1 MTSHYYELTGLPK
14 QIVDGL
20 EKLYYV
26 RERWDTGRV
35 WVIAEIA
42 KQFFSF
48 VLLIPVVPLT
58 LLAHLVRIVARQRI
72 PAKVFNEQFVQWKEI
87 SYQGLRNN
95 DPILE
100 KLIASKINPKE
111 YTKFMVLDF
120 DAGRKSGGYFSIT
133 DGHFSEKG
141 DGLAK
146 ALQEKKKVLICMSM
160 DRAFSS
166 AFHQTFPQYQA
177 LKRHV
182 ADNLLST
189 PYALASDQKGQF
201 PEWIDQGLDVLFF
214 DHLCPIDFTQQ
225 VSLAVAHRVQK
236 VS

>member
-1 MTSHYYELTGLPK
+1 MTSHYYELTGWSK

-20 EKLYYV
+20 EYLYYV

-35 WVIAEIA
+35 ESIAGIA

-48 VLLIPVVPLT
+48 ALLIPVVPLT
-58 LLAHLVRIVARQRI
+58 ILAHLVRIVARQRI
-72 PAKVFNEQFVQWKEI
+72 PAKVFDEEFAQWKEI
-87 SYQGLRNN
+87 SYQGLRHN
-95 DPILE
+95 DLIIE

-120 DAGRKSGGYFSIT
+120 NAGRPGGGYFSIT
-133 DGHFSEKG
+133 DGHFSQQG
-141 DGLAK
+141 DGLAQ
-146 ALQEKKKVLICMSM
+146 ALQDKKKVLICMNM

-189 PYALASDQKGQF
+189 PYALDSESKDQF
-201 PEWIDQGLDVLFF
+201 PEWIKQGLDVLFF
-214 DHLCPIDFTQQ
+214 DHLCPTDFSYQ
-225 VSLAVAHRVQK
+225 VSLAVSHRVQK